1 MKLSAANLAGQI
13 SSISQVL
20 VKVMGNAQGF
30 LGAVEGFAGD
40 QSLTGEGYDS
50 AKSYF
55 TEKYQPLIRGLLLAV
70 RSMSLA
76 NIQCEA
82 HLAEVGG
89 EDLVIDTDL
98 LCDQISRLRQ
108 LVSFMESELN
118 AANLIQSQWIIQS
131 MNENIAK
138 LESKIQKVYDFHN
151 ATGNLYDDA
160 ELCLS
165 HVGSGLAEIS
175 SSCYYDK
182 KSRTFHYPKNSS
194 WSASLNEYWE
204 QYQESLEDVDY
215 QELNTWYWNRDDGY
229 FDGLWWQD
237 EKKLTEAIAM
247 LEYEALCIGELDL
260 LKLDMAY
267 GAYDTN
273 NRMFALQALVNAQ
286 REGSYTSGTITAL
299 EDNFTRDNRSYGDQ
313 KHKLSYQDIQ
323 YLKKQHDGILFKEG
337 GYWLEQGWGDVI
349 MGAAVLGSAVAVRG
363 VQKYDAK
370 KASSATEAGG
380 VKTSGNGKY
389 NVSKGPKIKDAKVK
403 GAGGVDIVDD
413 VANNITKANPDNAK
427 VHTGQQD
434 KHIPGTNN
442 YNQEIAKGK
451 YRSILS
457 ENPQQLLDDYAG
469 TGQSIGTTKE
479 RVDFGK
485 VIGKYYDEATGT
497 YTETT
502 KGIIHYNSKGKAHI
516 IPARP

>member
-1 MKLSAANLAGQI
+1 
-13 SSISQVL
+13 
-20 VKVMGNAQGF
+20 
-30 LGAVEGFAGD
+30 
-40 QSLTGEGYDS
+40 
-50 AKSYF
+50 
-55 TEKYQPLIRGLLLAV
+55 
-70 RSMSLA
+70 
-76 NIQCEA
+76 
-82 HLAEVGG
+82 
-89 EDLVIDTDL
+89 
-98 LCDQISRLRQ
+98 
-108 LVSFMESELN
+108 
-118 AANLIQSQWIIQS
+118 
-131 MNENIAK
+131 
-138 LESKIQKVYDFHN
+138 
-151 ATGNLYDDA
+151 
-160 ELCLS
+160 
-165 HVGSGLAEIS
+165 
-175 SSCYYDK
+175 
-182 KSRTFHYPKNSS
+182 
-194 WSASLNEYWE
+194 
-204 QYQESLEDVDY
+204 
-215 QELNTWYWNRDDGY
+215 
-229 FDGLWWQD
+229 
-237 EKKLTEAIAM
+237 
-247 LEYEALCIGELDL
+247 
-260 LKLDMAY
+260 
-267 GAYDTN
+267 
-273 NRMFALQALVNAQ
+273 
-286 REGSYTSGTITAL
+286 
-299 EDNFTRDNRSYGDQ
+299 
-313 KHKLSYQDIQ
+313 
-323 YLKKQHDGILFKEG
+323 
-337 GYWLEQGWGDVI
+337 VI